1 MYLHCGV
8 DYAKECS
15 GVFLVLGQVFPPI
28 FGVRYNHHPVIML
41 LNPFMKLSINAHSL
55 WARFPRNTGAIHG
68 VILLMVLFAGTWV
81 FAYEEELKSEEEVI
95 NQARAAWMNGSANQA
110 LDILDQEISHFPK
123 NAIFQK
129 LRGNI
134 LTTIRRNQEALEVY
148 DAILE
153 RELDSLGVRWAKWS
167 VLTRI
172 GEGNLAID
180 ELRGIAQRSSHNPL
194 VHLRLAQELRKL
206 DRLEES
212 LESYR
217 QAVLLAPDMP
227 GWRLSLGRALFDV
240 LDYEGARKEVEGVL
254 QNVPKGSPVEA
265 AARNLL
271 MVVYGATKERGRR
284 FQPIF
289 TPEGTGA
296 DLKQWALIRNKAWK
310 LFTAGRYEEAEQVFR
325 EVLILKPSDHRAAY
339 ELGQTLMEL
348 DRYQEAIDFLQKG
361 IDQGASNEVYLDS
374 IFRIGQCLVELERW
388 PEALMHFELLQE
400 VGPAPRV
407 NAEENQESTDDAPII
422 AGAPVLDMQKVAQW
436 IEKIRTHL
444 PSPQK
449 STVIPNPVSPDPV
462 IPDPPPVQSEE
473 LPTRSLEG
481 LEPVHS
487 RASLMG
493 RDADFSWFRFAIPAK
508 MVMRDDLLMGS
519 HEFIPI
525 DPGDTFPV
533 TQQEIYVVFGLVT
546 PSYDEIPLTAKCFL
560 ETSEISSSQAAL
572 VQDRVIMSMND
583 QSGYFRFQ
591 ISPEGGWKPGLY
603 RCSLF
608 VGDEASAYNVADDV
622 RFRIVVPD

>member
-1 MYLHCGV
+1 MDL
-8 DYAKECS
+8 
-15 GVFLVLGQVFPPI
+15 
-28 FGVRYNHHPVIML
+28 
-41 LNPFMKLSINAHSL
+41 HSL
-55 WARFPRNTGAIHG
+55 GSRFLQNTGALGG
-68 VILLMVLFAGTWV
+68 VVLLLVLSAGTLV
-81 FAYEEELKSEEEVI
+81 FAYGERVKSEKGVI

-123 NAIFQK
+123 NSNFQK

-148 DAILE
+148 GVILE
-153 RELDSLGVRWAKWS
+153 REPDSLEVRWAKWS

-172 GEGNLAID
+172 GEGDLAIF
-180 ELRGIAQRSSHNPL
+180 ELRGIAQRSPHNPL

-212 LESYR
+212 IDPYR
-217 QAVLLAPDMP
+217 QAVFLAPELP

-254 QNVPKGSPVEA
+254 QSVPKGSPVEA

-296 DLKQWALIRNKAWK
+296 ELKQWALIRNKAWT

-348 DRYQEAIDFLQKG
+348 NRYQEAIDFLQKG

-374 IFRIGQCLVELERW
+374 IFRIGQCLVELEQW

-400 VGPAPRV
+400 IGSAPRV
-407 NAEENQESTDDAPII
+407 NSEENQESTDDAPMI

-436 IEKIRTHL
+436 VEKIRTHL
-444 PSPQK
+444 PHTQK
-449 STVIPNPVSPDPV
+449 ATGAINPASPDPV
-462 IPDPPPVQSEE
+462 IPDPPPVQTEE

-493 RDADFSWFRFAIPAK
+493 RDADFSWFRFAIPART
-508 MVMRDDLLMGS
+508 VMRDDLLMGS

-533 TQQEIYVVFGLVT
+533 TQQEIFVVFSLVT

-591 ISPEGGWKPGLY
+591 IPQEGGWKPGLY
-603 RCSLF
+603 RCGLF
-608 VGDEASAYNVADDV
+608 VGDVASAYNVADDV
-622 RFRIVVPD
+622 RFRIVASD

>member
-1 MYLHCGV
+1 
-8 DYAKECS
+8 
-15 GVFLVLGQVFPPI
+15 
-28 FGVRYNHHPVIML
+28 
-41 LNPFMKLSINAHSL
+41 MKLSINADSL
-55 WARFPRNTGAIHG
+55 WSRFRQKTGAIHG
-68 VILLMVLFAGTWV
+68 LVLLMVLFAATWV
-81 FAYEEELKSEEEVI
+81 FAYDEGMKSDEEVI

-110 LDILDQEISHFPK
+110 LDILDREISHFPQNK
-123 NAIFQK
+123 NFQK

-134 LTTIRRNQEALEVY
+134 LTTIRRNQEALDVY
-148 DAILE
+148 DGVLE
-153 RELDSLGVRWAKWS
+153 REPDSLGVRWAKWS

-172 GEGNLAID
+172 GEGDLAIV

-240 LDYEGARKEVEGVL
+240 LDYEGARKEVEGIL

-296 DLKQWALIRNKAWK
+296 ELKQWALIRNKAWK

-374 IFRIGQCLVELERW
+374 IFRIGQCLAELERW
-388 PEALMHFELLQE
+388 PEALIHFELLQE
-400 VGPAPRV
+400 VGSAPRV
-407 NAEENQESTDDAPII
+407 SSEESQESTDEAPIV
-422 AGAPVLDMQKVAQW
+422 AGAPVLDRQKVTQW
-436 IEKIRTHL
+436 LEKVRTHL
-444 PSPQK
+444 PNTK
-449 STVIPNPVSPDPV
+449 ESTVVISPVSPDPV
-462 IPDPPPVQSEE
+462 IPDPSLGPTEE
-473 LPTRSLEG
+473 LPIRSLEG

-508 MVMRDDLLMGS
+508 MVMRDDLLTGS

-533 TQQEIYVVFGLVT
+533 TQQDIYVVFGLVT

-560 ETSEISSSQAAL
+560 ETSEISLGQVAL
-572 VQDRVIMSMND
+572 AQDRVVMSMND

-591 ISPEGGWKPGLY
+591 ISPEEGWKPGLY
-603 RCSLF
+603 RCGLF

-622 RFRIVVPD
+622 RFRIVPPQ

>member
-1 MYLHCGV
+1 
-8 DYAKECS
+8 
-15 GVFLVLGQVFPPI
+15 
-28 FGVRYNHHPVIML
+28 
-41 LNPFMKLSINAHSL
+41 MKLSNNTLRS
-55 WARFPRNTGAIHG
+55 WARLPQKSGAVHG
-68 VILLMVLFAGTWV
+68 LVLLMILFAGTGL
-81 FAYEEELKSEEEVI
+81 AYAEKKKTEDEVI
-95 NQARAAWMNGSANQA
+95 NQARAAWMKGSANQA
-110 LDILDQEISHFPK
+110 LDILDQEIPHFSQ
-123 NAIFQK
+123 NTILQK
-129 LRGNI
+129 LRGTI

-153 RELDSLGVRWAKWS
+153 REPDSLGVRWAKWS
-167 VLTRI
+167 VLIRI
-172 GEGNLAID
+172 GEGDLAIT
-180 ELRGIAQRSSHNPL
+180 ELRNIAKRSPHNPL

-206 DRLEES
+206 DHLEES

-217 QAVLLAPDMP
+217 QAVLLAPDIT
-227 GWRLSLGRALFDV
+227 GWRLSLGRALFDI

-296 DLKQWALIRNKAWK
+296 DLKQWALIRNKAWE
-310 LFTAGRYEEAEQVFR
+310 LFTAGRYEEAEPVFR

-339 ELGQTLMEL
+339 ELGQSLMEL
-348 DRYQEAIDFLQKG
+348 KRYQEAIDFLQKG
-361 IDQGASNEVYLDS
+361 IDQGVSNEVYLDS

-388 PEALMHFELLQE
+388 PEALLHFELLQE
-400 VGPAPRV
+400 LGSAPRV
-407 NAEENQESTDDAPII
+407 TSEESQESTDDAPIP
-422 AGAPVLDMQKVAQW
+422 AGVPVLDMQKVSQW
-436 IEKIRTHL
+436 LEKIRTHL
-444 PSPQK
+444 PRTQQ
-449 STVIPNPVSPDPV
+449 STAVPSPVSPDSS
-462 IPDPPPVQSEE
+462 IPDTPPVQTEE
-473 LPTRSLEG
+473 APTRSLEG

-493 RDADFSWFRFAIPAK
+493 RDADFSWFRFAIPAE

-533 TQQEIYVVFGLVT
+533 TQPEIYVVFGLVT

-560 ETSEISSSQAAL
+560 EKSEISSNQVAL

-603 RCSLF
+603 RCGLF

-622 RFRIVVPD
+622 RFRIVPQIRQNP